1 MSDRDPDRV
10 EWPWLHRVPGS
21 TVSHLGGRAVVAG
34 RGMVVAPQPLAA
46 EAGVAVLRAG
56 GNAVDAAVAASAML
70 MVTAPMQ
77 CGPGGDAIWLVRP
90 AGGAPLAVNG
100 TGRSG
105 RRLDAERA
113 HAAAA
118 RDPDRGAWT
127 VTVPGAVA
135 SWAVVLERFGT
146 MPLDVLLAPA
156 IEAAENGFFV
166 SRYLHAALT
175 AAEPVLRRS
184 PEAAE
189 WLLADGVPAVH
200 ARLRQPALARCLRL
214 LASTNGEA
222 LYRGEIAEAV
232 ASSLARAGGFL
243 DEEDLAAHTTR
254 WDEPLSARIGDLE
267 LLQAPPNSQGIVLLE
282 ALLLSARALEKPFP
296 DLDRVDDAHVL
307 IECLRASLADRD
319 ASVGD
324 PEHSTPAET
333 MLDHAYLASRAAAI
347 DRSRAARSWRAG
359 VGAAAAAAATRDGDT
374 ANLVAVDESGTA
386 VSLTQSLFFDF
397 GSGIPVA
404 GWGFVLHN
412 RGASFSLEPGAVN
425 AIGPG
430 RRPLHTLMPGMALA
444 GGRPRYVFG
453 CMGGHGQAQTQAQLL
468 ARLAAGSDAQEAV
481 AAPRFFVDREASDPV
496 IYLERRIDSGL
507 QRELGERDHPV
518 EVLGDWEEIMGHAQL
533 VEIHP
538 SGAFVGGGDPRTD
551 GHVAA
556 W

>member
-1 MSDRDPDRV
+1 MSNPDLAV
-10 EWPWLHRVPGS
+10 EWPWLDRVPGS

-34 RGMVVAPQPLAA
+34 RGMVVAPQPLAS

-90 AGGAPLAVNG
+90 AGGPAVAVNG

-113 HAAAA
+113 CAAAA
-118 RDPDRGAWT
+118 RDGDRGAWT
-127 VTVPGAVA
+127 ITVPGAVA
-135 SWAVVLERFGT
+135 SWAAVLERFGT
-146 MPLDVLLAPA
+146 MPLDSLLAPA
-156 IEAAENGFFV
+156 IEAAEDGFYV

-184 PEAAE
+184 PQAGE
-189 WLLADGVPAVH
+189 WFLSGGVPAVH

-222 LYRGEIAEAV
+222 LYRGEIAAAV
-232 ASSLARAGGFL
+232 ASSVTEAGGFV
-243 DEEDLAAHTTR
+243 DEEDLAHHTTL
-254 WDEPLSARIGDLE
+254 WDEPVTVTVGDLE
-267 LLQAPPNSQGIVLLE
+267 LLQAPPNSQGIALLE
-282 ALLLSARALEKPFP
+282 ALRLSSEVLGKPFP
-296 DLDRVDDAHVL
+296 DLGRVDDAHVL
-307 IECLRASLADRD
+307 IESLRASLADRD
-319 ASVGD
+319 AALGD
-324 PEHSTPAET
+324 PERSRLSET
-333 MLDHAYLASRAAAI
+333 LLDRDYLSSRAASI
-347 DRSRAARSWRAG
+347 DPDRARRCWPAG
-359 VGAAAAAAATRDGDT
+359 VGDAAAGAATRDGDT
-374 ANLVAVDESGTA
+374 ANLVTVDESGTA
-386 VSLTQSLFFDF
+386 VSLTQSLYCDF

-404 GWGFVLHN
+404 DWGFVLHN
-412 RGASFSLEPGAVN
+412 RGACFSLAPDAVN

-468 ARLAAGSDAQEAV
+468 ARLAAGDDAQEAV
-481 AAPRFFVDREASDPV
+481 AAPRFFVDTEARKPV
-496 IYLERRIDSGL
+496 LYLERRTPGAL
-507 QRELGERDHPV
+507 QQALAEREHPV
-518 EVLGDWEEIMGHAQL
+518 NVLGDWEEIMGHAQL
-533 VEIHP
+533 IEIEP
-538 SGAFVGGGDPRTD
+538 SGALVGGGDPRTD